1 MLLFWLSQAAASLR
15 RYELRR
21 YEEDIPLNLWSP
33 THHSPLVRRE
43 YYFFLLGN
51 KASRGAHR
59 FHRSGLVGRAAE
71 GGFFFFIFKKKLKF
85 QKYMSVLKY
94 FKNTPGRRPI
104 ER

>member
-71 GGFFFFIFKKKLKF
+71 GPHPSVQGPGFEPDTVRSSLEAAPTKLLIK
-85 QKYMSVLKY
+85 SL
-94 FKNTPGRRPI
+94 
-104 ER
+104 EW